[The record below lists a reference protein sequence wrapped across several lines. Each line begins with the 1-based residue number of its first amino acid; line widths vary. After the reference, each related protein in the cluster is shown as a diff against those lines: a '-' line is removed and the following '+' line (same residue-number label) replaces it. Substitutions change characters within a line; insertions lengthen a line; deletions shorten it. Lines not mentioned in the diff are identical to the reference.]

1 MPLRLTRVMPALVA
15 AAAAVALLPQ
25 SASAATVAADPVGPE
40 QISFLPAKLYS
51 SLAPTALPP
60 GTNDWTCQPSAAHPR
75 PVVLVHGTWANRY
88 DSFAMIAPHLKRAGY
103 CVYALNYGDEN
114 VSVLGQL
121 PGLYATQTIKPAGGE
136 ISSFVDQV
144 LDSTGAD
151 QVDMFGWSQGGIAA
165 RSYLKFYGGT
175 NAANPAANKVKN
187 LITFGATNHGTTL
200 SGLGAL
206 AGQLAPATIPP
217 VLGPAAADQLI
228 DSPFLTELNAG
239 GDTQP
244 GVTYT
249 IIGSRY
255 DEVSTPYQRT
265 FLTAGPGATVN
276 NITLQ
281 NGCEIDLSDHLSG
294 LYSYRL
300 VGLVKKALDP
310 TGNVYVPCLPN
321 APVL

>member
-1 MPLRLTRVMPALVA
+1 MRLRLTRVLPALVA
-15 AAAAVALLPQ
+15 TAAAIALLPQ
-25 SASAATVAADPVGPE
+25 SAGAATVAADPVGPE
-40 QISFLPAKLYS
+40 QIGFLPAKAYS

-114 VSVLGQL
+114 ASVLGQL
-121 PGLYATQTIKPAGGE
+121 PGLFATAPVKQSGAE
-136 ISSFVDQV
+136 IGAFVDQV
-144 LDSTGAD
+144 LDSTGASR
-151 QVDMFGWSQGGIAA
+151 VDMFGWSQGGIAA
-165 RSYLKFYGGT
+165 RTYLKFNGGT
-175 NAANPAANKVKN
+175 NTSNPAANKVKN

-206 AGQLAPATIPP
+206 AGQIAPDVIPP

-239 GDTQP
+239 GDTQE

-249 IIGSRY
+249 IIGSKY

-265 FLTAGPGATVN
+265 FLTAGPGAVVN

-281 NGCEIDLSDHLSG
+281 TGCAIDLSDHLSG

-300 VGLVKKALDP
+300 VGLVTKALDP
-310 TGNVYVPCLPN
+310 SGNVFVPCLPN

>member
-1 MPLRLTRVMPALVA
+1 MRLRLTRVIPALVA
-15 AAAAVALLPQ
+15 VAATVALLPQ
-25 SASAATVAADPVGPE
+25 SASAATAAADPVGPE

-51 SLAPTALPP
+51 SVVPTALPP
-60 GTNDWTCQPSAAHPR
+60 GTNDWTCRPSAAHPR

-88 DSFAMIAPHLKRAGY
+88 DSFAMIAPQLKRAGY

-121 PGLYATQTIKPAGGE
+121 PGLFATAPVKQSGAE
-136 ISSFVDQV
+136 IATFVNQV
-144 LDSTGAD
+144 LGSTGAS
-151 QVDMFGWSQGGIAA
+151 QVDMFGWSQGGVAA
-165 RSYLKFYGGT
+165 RTYLKYNGGA
-175 NAANPAANKVKN
+175 NPANPAANKVKN
-187 LITFGATNHGTTL
+187 LVMFGATNHGTTL

-206 AGQLAPATIPP
+206 AGQIAPGAIPP
-217 VLGPAAADQLI
+217 LLGPAAMDQLVG
-228 DSPFLTELNAG
+228 SPFLTDLNAG
-239 GDTQP
+239 GDTFP
-244 GVTYT
+244 GITYT
-249 IIGSRY
+249 VIGSKY

-265 FLTAGPGATVN
+265 FLTAGPGAVVK

-281 NGCEIDLSDHLSG
+281 SGCEIDFSDHLSG

-310 TGNVYVPCLPN
+310 SHYVYVPCLPH

>member
-1 MPLRLTRVMPALVA
+1 MRPLLARVVPALVA
-15 AAAAVALLPQ
+15 VAATIALLPQ

-40 QISFLPAKLYS
+40 QLAFLPATAFS
-51 SLAPTALPP
+51 SIVPTAVPP
-60 GTNDWTCQPSAAHPR
+60 GTNDWNCKPSAAHPR
-75 PVVLVHGTWANRY
+75 PVVLVHGTWSNRY
-88 DSFAMIAPHLKRAGY
+88 GSFAMLAPHLKRAGY

-114 VSVLGQL
+114 VSVLGRL
-121 PGLYATQTIKPAGGE
+121 PGLFATNSVKPAGAE
-136 ISSFVDQV
+136 ISTFVDRV
-144 LDSTGAD
+144 LGSTGAS
-151 QVDMFGWSQGGIAA
+151 QVDLFGWSQGGIAA
-165 RSYLKFYGGT
+165 RSYLKFFGGT

-206 AGQLAPATIPP
+206 AGQIAPGAIPP

-249 IIGSRY
+249 IIGSKY

-265 FLTAGPGATVN
+265 FLTAGPGAVVK

-281 NGCEIDLSDHLSG
+281 TGCAIDYSDHLSG
-294 LYSYRL
+294 MYSYRM
-300 VGLVKKALDP
+300 VGLTKKALDP
-310 TGNVYVPCLPN
+310 TGNVYVPCLLN
-321 APVL
+321 LPVV

>member
-1 MPLRLTRVMPALVA
+1 MDIGINSDPN
-15 AAAAVALLPQ
+15 
-25 SASAATVAADPVGPE
+25 SATVASDPVGPE

-321 APVL
+321 APVLEHHHHHH